1 MHRPRDHPE
10 RNGGDR
16 RHLPKRTII
25 QKQKE
30 QNKYKSTLTNTVDTG
45 DNDERTIIR
54 HISASH
60 GTKDKEEKRLTTSKT
75 YKNTKKKSNKYVV
88 YCSLRNGISLLLELM
103 IDVIIRVDRFHVH
116 DQLLPALCLSTNRTA
131 KNSIEGSHWWGC

>member
-10 RNGGDR
+10 RNGGDG

-60 GTKDKEEKRLTTSKT
+60 GTKDKEEKKI
-75 YKNTKKKSNKYVV
+75 NN
-88 YCSLRNGISLLLELM
+88 LEDIQEYEKEIKQVRRIL
-103 IDVIIRVDRFHVH
+103 
-116 DQLLPALCLSTNRTA
+116 
-131 KNSIEGSHWWGC
+131 